1 MAERKRS
8 KAEQAEEPIRRGL
21 SRRVQHQLNTLMDEE
36 ESAKV
41 LVSQVLALCPLPFRQ
56 PKTSIVERKTQT
68 GLNESVTVTFSATR
82 KRVGLPFGSDA
93 VLLDMLCSEARRQKS
108 REITFERASQIME
121 LLGLDPNEGP
131 SRRQT
136 LERLERL
143 THLVIDVEL
152 PNGFGYKLRVIDARN
167 LPSKKDLARE
177 KKGERPLIPY
187 GVRFSEEFEH
197 FMLPYMPIPERA
209 VVACKRNPTEYAL
222 LKRIFH
228 RVAKAGTESVIPW
241 QALWEESGS
250 GDSNERRFRAKVRE
264 LLKKLKT
271 AWPELHQA
279 VTPTTRGLAVK
290 RIRGALD

>member
-1 MAERKRS
+1 MAENKNT
-8 KAEQAEEPIRRGL
+8 RGL
-21 SRRVQHQLNTLMDEE
+21 TKRAQQRMETLLDEE
-36 ESAKV
+36 NEAKV
-41 LVSQVLALCPLPFRQ
+41 LVSQVLALCPLPFRR

-68 GLNESVTVTFSATR
+68 GLNESVLVTFSATR
-82 KRVGLPFGSDA
+82 KRVGLPFGNDA
-93 VLLDMLCSEARRQKS
+93 VLLDMLCSEARKQKT

-121 LLGLDPNEGP
+121 LLGLDPNEGHL
-131 SRRQT
+131 RRQT
-136 LERLERL
+136 HERLERL

-209 VVACKRNPTEYAL
+209 VMACKGNPTEYAL

-241 QALWEESGS
+241 AALAEESGT
-250 GDSNERRFRAKVRE
+250 GDSNERRFRAKVKK
-264 LLKKLKT
+264 LLKDLKVI
-271 AWPELHQA
+271 WPELHQA
-279 VTPTTRGLAVK
+279 VTPTSEGLAVK
-290 RIRGALD
+290 RVKGFLG